1 MTTALNLVGCTVE
14 EPCCTC
20 INSLPILKAE
30 GSDVCTTAT
39 LLAGFLEGKIIALA
53 NAVVVSVENGVKA
66 SSTDVDPCYL
76 LAVE

>member
-1 MTTALNLVGCTVE
+1 M
-14 EPCCTC
+14 
-20 INSLPILKAE
+20 
-30 GSDVCTTAT
+30 CTTAT

-76 LAVE
+76 IAVDCTGPEGGVGSVYASLG